1 MNKIIKGSIVAAI
14 AALAV
19 SCAQT
24 IAYPTAEITAG
35 AEVFR
40 KCIACHSE
48 DPTRKTFGPQ
58 LKGVYGRK
66 AGTYPG
72 FEYSE
77 ALARSGIVWDDNYL
91 REWMAGN
98 TQIVIGTRMRH
109 VKVTD
114 LADQDH
120 LLAYIKYISSGI
132 K

>member
-1 MNKIIKGSIVAAI
+1 MNKLIKGSIT

-19 SCAQT
+19 FAVGCAQT
-24 IAYPTAEITAG
+24 VSYPTGDITAG

-40 KCIACHSE
+40 KCISCHSE
-48 DPTRKTFGPQ
+48 DPNRKTFGPQ

-66 AGTYPG
+66 AGTFPE
-72 FEYSE
+72 FEYSD
-77 ALARSGIVWDDNYL
+77 ALKNSGIVWDDNYL

-109 VKVTD
+109 VKITD